1 MVCLLDKSLYGL
13 RQAPRAWF
21 ERFAA
26 FAFQLGFKATRSD
39 SSLFVLRRGGDI
51 AYLLLYVDDIV
62 PTGSSAPLLAH
73 VVDRLCAK
81 FAVWDMGALHFFLGI
96 DIKRTKDG
104 FYLSQECYATEL
116 LERAGMHN
124 CHLVSTPVDCN
135 GKLLADGAAIDD
147 AKTYRSLVRA
157 LQILD
162 SDPSRPRVC
171 RPAGV
176 PTHA

>member
-1 MVCLLDKSLYGL
+1 VDFDETFTPVVKPVTIRTVLTIAMSRHWSTKQLDISNENSHLKEHVLCQQPTCFIDAAHPHMVCLLDKSLYGL

-26 FAFQLGFKATRSD
+26 FAFQLGFKPTRSD

-96 DIKRTKDG
+96 DVKRTKDG
-104 FYLSQECYATEL
+104 FYLSQEC
-116 LERAGMHN
+116 
-124 CHLVSTPVDCN
+124 
-135 GKLLADGAAIDD
+135 
-147 AKTYRSLVRA
+147 
-157 LQILD
+157 
-162 SDPSRPRVC
+162 
-171 RPAGV
+171 
-176 PTHA
+176 